1 MTYRINPR
9 VVGAIGGIT
18 LVLTGLSRIAEAQSL
33 PLKRPALT
41 PVAVACPVFP
51 VPAPPVREQVDE
63 ANRLATLGQESS
75 LEGDHRA
82 ARDLFSQ
89 AAGLDPKEASL
100 AYRLGREDEELGQR
114 QEAVHEYCRYLSLA
128 PGASDAAQ
136 VTGRIVQLL
145 PANVMAH
152 GNEVVSAFQGGV
164 VAFDSRDWRDAIT
177 AFTKAGEQDTSLTA
191 AVYDRAV
198 AHDQNGDAAAAIQDY
213 SSYLRR
219 DPLASDTDQ
228 VRARVDALR
237 SSIPSPGAAF
247 ALGILP
253 GGGQFYTSQPILG
266 VVVAAGVAGGVVLA
280 LQKKTVTRDTMY
292 PDPFGNGTYPGTY
305 TQTQHPNIAIG
316 AGVAGGVLLLG
327 ALEAEIVAHGRN
339 GSAAS
344 ADATANRSAFL
355 PHVGPMTVELPT
367 LTRASTGL
375 QWQWP
380 LRITVQ

>member
-1 MTYRINPR
+1 MTHRINPC
-9 VVGAIGGIT
+9 VVGKIGGIA
-18 LVLTGLSRIAEAQSL
+18 LALAALSAPVGAQSL

-41 PVAVACPVFP
+41 PVAVACPVFQT
-51 VPAPPVREQVDE
+51 PATPVREQIDE

-89 AAGLDPKEASL
+89 AAALDPKEASL
-100 AYRLGREDEELGQR
+100 AYRLAREQEALGQR
-114 QEAVHEYCRYLSLA
+114 QEAVHEYCRYLFLA

-136 VTGRIVQLL
+136 FTGRIAQLL
-145 PANVMAH
+145 PADVKTH
-152 GNEVVSAFQGGV
+152 GNDVVSAFQAGV
-164 VAFDSRDWRDAIT
+164 VAFDARDWRDAIT
-177 AFTKAGEQDTSLTA
+177 SFSKAGEQDTALTA
-191 AVYDRAV
+191 AVYDRGV

-253 GGGQFYTSQPILG
+253 GGGEFYTSQPILG

-327 ALEAEIVAHGRN
+327 ALEAEIVAHGRST
-339 GSAAS
+339 SAES
-344 ADATANRSAFL
+344 ADAAANRSAFL

-367 LTRASTGL
+367 LTRASPGL
-375 QWQWP
+375 QWQFP
-380 LRITVQ
+380 VRITVQ

>member
-1 MTYRINPR
+1 MIRLADTR
-9 VVGAIGGIT
+9 VVGWLGIVASLVVAPPAISG
-18 LVLTGLSRIAEAQSL
+18 AQSL

-51 VPAPPVREQVDE
+51 APPTPVREQVAE

-89 AAGLDPKEASL
+89 AAGLDPQEASL
-100 AYRLGREDEELGQR
+100 AYRLGREEEELGQR

-136 VTGRIVQLL
+136 ITGRIVQLL
-145 PANVMAH
+145 PAEVMVR
-152 GNEVVSAFQGGV
+152 GNDVVSAFQSGV
-164 VAFDSRDWRDAIT
+164 VAFDARDWRDAIA
-177 AFTKAGEQDTSLTA
+177 AFTKAETQDTALTA
-191 AVYDRAV
+191 AVYDRGV
-198 AHDQNGDAAAAIQDY
+198 AYDLNGDAAAAIQDY

-247 ALGILP
+247 ALGLLP
-253 GGGQFYTSQPILG
+253 GGGQFYTRQPILG
-266 VVVAAGVAGGVVLA
+266 VVVIAGIAGGVVFA
-280 LQKKTVTRDTMY
+280 LQSRTVTRDTTFT
-292 PDPFGNGTYPGTY
+292 DPFGGTYPGTY
-305 TQTQHPNIAIG
+305 NQTQHPDIAIG

-327 ALEAEIVAHGRN
+327 ALEAELVAHGR
-339 GSAAS
+339 SAGVAS
-344 ADATANRSAFL
+344 ADTAGSRSAFL

-367 LTRASTGL
+367 LVRASTGL
-375 QWQWP
+375 RWQWP